1 MGSEDRMLESKAARP
16 LDLASNADGF
26 SVVDA
31 PDLRKVVQELVLEH
45 LSDAAGKSLPTIG
58 AAAAY
63 LSGEGYPNFREKAAR
78 MLPAYLFGALQ
89 QALQEEGFLDPLAG
103 EFVTGEEGRGE
114 PDVYWRVVRP
124 DSPSDVGSIHADKW
138 FWDLLGFDFPAD
150 MQRVKVWLPLLQDD
164 DNPSLMVLPGSHLR
178 DFRYTSFVNH
188 LGHRKPQYADEDI
201 TDRLIPAP
209 VRTGQAVVFNDRLL
223 HGGRSTGVL
232 RISLEFTLAC
242 RPRV

>member
-1 MGSEDRMLESKAARP
+1 MRRP

-26 SVVDA
+26 SIVEADG
-31 PDLRKVVQELVLEH
+31 LRRVVQDLVLDH
-45 LSDAAGKSLPTIG
+45 LSSAAGRSLPTL
-58 AAAAY
+58 AAAGDY
-63 LSGEGYPNFREKAAR
+63 LSSEGYPVFREKAAR
-78 MLPAYLFGALQ
+78 MLPSRLFGAFH
-89 QALQEEGFLDPLAG
+89 QALVAGGFLDPAAG

-138 FWDLLGFDFPAD
+138 FWDLLGFDFPAG
-150 MQRVKVWLPLLQDD
+150 MERVKVWLPLLQDD
-164 DNPSLMVLPGSHLR
+164 DNPSLMVAPGSHLR

-188 LGHRKPQYADEDI
+188 LGHLKPQYADEDL

-223 HGGRSTGVL
+223 HGGRSTGAL

-242 RPRV
+242 RPSV